1 MKAILLIPV
10 FSILLFSCQPEKS
23 ASDNSSSEVDQKV
36 SVKSIGATEFQ
47 NLSKEAD
54 SIILDVRTPEEV
66 AQGKIPNAIVI
77 DIYDSDFETKV
88 TQLPKEKSILIYCS
102 AGVRSAKAGE
112 YLTAN
117 GYTSVYHLQGGLGDW
132 YKNDF
137 PLEK

>member
-1 MKAILLIPV
+1 MKSITLLPIFFLV
-10 FSILLFSCQPEKS
+10 LFSCQPKEIISESLNTPSQEKS
-23 ASDNSSSEVDQKV
+23 
-36 SVKSIGATEFQ
+36 SVKTVDATQFKS
-47 NLSKEAD
+47 LSEQENV
-54 SIILDVRTPEEV
+54 IILDVRTFQEV
-66 AQGKIPNAIVI
+66 ALGKIPNAIVI

-112 YLTAN
+112 YLISN